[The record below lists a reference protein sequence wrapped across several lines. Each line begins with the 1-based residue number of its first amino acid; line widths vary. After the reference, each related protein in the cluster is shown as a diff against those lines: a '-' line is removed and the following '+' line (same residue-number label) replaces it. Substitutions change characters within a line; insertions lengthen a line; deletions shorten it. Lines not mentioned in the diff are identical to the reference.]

1 VPGGLLAEIGG
12 APAAGA
18 PVRYDL
24 PGNTFATWDVAVRA
38 VPGTTDGRYFVAARI
53 RDRLGQQLE
62 DAALVTVGEPGGP
75 DASLPPEE
83 LFFRLQSDV
92 QALADEVDLE
102 ILTPEVRLAPGES
115 GELAVRV
122 ASRLASPLRGE
133 LQLISPIGSWQATAP
148 WTQAVDVPPGGD
160 STRSFA
166 VTIPAT
172 APIGWESWLL
182 VKLMYFGRVRYS
194 HAVGLAVS

>member
-1 VPGGLLAEIGG
+1 MITLA
-12 APAAGA
+12 
-18 PVRYDL
+18 V
-24 PGNTFATWDVAVRA
+24 
-38 VPGTTDGRYFVAARI
+38 
-53 RDRLGQQLE
+53 
-62 DAALVTVGEPGGP
+62 AALVTVGEPGGP

-122 ASRLASPLRGE
+122 ASRLAAPLRGE
-133 LQLISPIGSWQATAP
+133 LQLISPIGSWQATGP
-148 WTQAVDVPPGGD
+148 WTQAVDVPPGEAA
-160 STRSFA
+160 TRSFA

-172 APIGWESWLL
+172 ATAGWESWLL

-194 HAVGLAVS
+194 QAVGLAVS